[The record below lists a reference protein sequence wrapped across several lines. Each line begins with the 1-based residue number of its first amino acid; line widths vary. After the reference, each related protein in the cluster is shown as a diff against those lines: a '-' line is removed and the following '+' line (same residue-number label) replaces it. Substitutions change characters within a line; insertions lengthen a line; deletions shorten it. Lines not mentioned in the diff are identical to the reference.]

1 MSESADTAEKRTTK
15 EQLMADNLNDRGA
28 QDRSRINMNETWEV
42 DYWTRALGVSEARLL
57 EAVKTVGNSADEVRR
72 YLNQQA

>member
-1 MSESADTAEKRTTK
+1 
-15 EQLMADNLNDRGA
+15 MADNLNDRGA